1 MVIHKDFSYT
11 VSLYLFLILIVKIF
25 IKQVKYHVSITMYHE
40 IYMITK
46 SKHPVLKLAIDIIP
60 KALPLHLLITIL
72 KNSVNAD
79 TITKLLVIIIAN

>member
-1 MVIHKDFSYT
+1 
-11 VSLYLFLILIVKIF
+11 
-25 IKQVKYHVSITMYHE
+25 MYHE